1 MGPFQLSL
9 SAIVGIAV
17 VSSLVIIVLGIFIV
31 MIVYK
36 QKIKLKE
43 REVINN
49 VMMNPDYIT
58 QEDFY
63 QTDDWELAR

>member
-1 MGPFQLSL
+1 M
-9 SAIVGIAV
+9 GIAV